1 MMNSWRYRE
10 ITELTDRMFRSAN
23 NNLYI
28 LHESLPFLPKQVRCL
43 KDLIKVNQ
51 KIKSYLKPYTT
62 DKGIDITTSSMV
74 AICTF
79 CLMDLIRLARM
90 LDILVLIPTGLIIE
104 LVQVLTATIELI
116 QASTISRDLLH
127 RLQLSIQTLSIRI
140 LTATKTIQSF

>member
-1 MMNSWRYRE
+1 MNSWRYRE

-90 LDILVLIPTGLIIE
+90 LDITGLIIE